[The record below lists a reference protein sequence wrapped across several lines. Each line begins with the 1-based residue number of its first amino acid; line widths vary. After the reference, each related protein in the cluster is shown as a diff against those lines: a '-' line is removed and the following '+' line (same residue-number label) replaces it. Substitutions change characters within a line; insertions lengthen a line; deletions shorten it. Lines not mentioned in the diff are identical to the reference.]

1 MVLHDLIADS
11 CKILRLL
18 YGDTASQVEQRIRQ
32 RLQDH
37 FIPTAYESDA
47 VAFLKIQ

>member
-11 CKILRLL
+11 RKILRLL
-18 YGDTASQVEQRIRQ
+18 YGDAASQVEQGIRQ

-37 FIPTAYESDA
+37 LIATAYESDA
-47 VAFLKIQ
+47 IAFLKI